1 MLLVHSVE
9 SVFRL
14 SFFFIKLAFLFWISI
29 SSRLSG
35 LPIKYDVK
43 LPPLQA
49 KSPIRTLDE
58 LSVNEIIPSPYFP
71 SVVDRERHNRVR
83 DDLHGCHNN
92 SETDIPHSSSVST
105 DKVMTSLED
114 VGFGR
119 RRQHR
124 CLVVTARGRSF
135 LYHQVGYLYLDLGPS
150 SVFYF
155 CLAIQSWMQNKL
167 WSDYSC

>member
-1 MLLVHSVE
+1 MLFVHSVE
-9 SVFRL
+9 SVYGM
-14 SFFFIKLAFLFWISI
+14 SFFFSKLAFLFWISI
-29 SSRLSG
+29 SSRLSR

-58 LSVNEIIPSPYFP
+58 LSVNEVFPSPYFP
-71 SVVDRERHNRVR
+71 SLVDRERHNRVG
-83 DDLHGCHNN
+83 DDLHGCQNN

-124 CLVVTARGRSF
+124 CLVVTARARSF
-135 LYHQVGYLYLDLGPS
+135 LYHQVGYLHLNLGLS
-150 SVFYF
+150 SV
-155 CLAIQSWMQNKL
+155 LASASRFSLECKIN
-167 WSDYSC
+167 